1 MEGKD
6 GDDDPRA
13 SPLDFPS
20 ASRIGAVF
28 HHEQHQHPLQHRQ
41 QQYLWARP
49 LSRNDAAFS
58 SRQRVEN
65 TISPPTIARETDF
78 FAEGPQR
85 TSRTP
90 RQQEAACP
98 PPPTPRQQINVSVV
112 SNSAAVGSGTGED
125 RTIMMPRRSPS
136 INFNFGSS
144 IVPENTQEFSTT
156 TSAFTSRSSQ
166 EDVLYHTGRIPAYA
180 GRTIP
185 AAADTVSHQQWY
197 PSGTLPATG
206 DISPFSSSTTST
218 SPRIQQEYHRR
229 SRRPISILAPI
240 HTGTTSLS
248 SPSSYPLQEL
258 SYFAP
263 VSSPQDDQDRS
274 PGTRRGTS
282 QTWSQS
288 PSSLRPSSAHT
299 ITTMGS
305 IDESVSSPIDLESTR
320 GRAFLQPTARRSRES
335 SRASS
340 SSGRGRSS
348 SVSSPYWQ

>member
-6 GDDDPRA
+6 GEDNPRA

-28 HHEQHQHPLQHRQ
+28 HQEQHQHPQQHRQ
-41 QQYLWARP
+41 EQQYLWARP
-49 LSRNDAAFS
+49 LSRNDDAFS
-58 SRQRVEN
+58 ARQRAEH
-65 TISPPTIARETDF
+65 TISPPTIPRDTDF

-90 RQQEAACP
+90 RQQQEAARPRP
-98 PPPTPRQQINVSVV
+98 PPRQHINVAGV
-112 SNSAAVGSGTGED
+112 NSAAVGRGTGED
-125 RTIMMPRRSPS
+125 RTSMMPRRSPS
-136 INFNFGSS
+136 INSNFSS
-144 IVPENTQEFSTT
+144 IVPGNTQEFSTT

-166 EDVLYHTGRIPAYA
+166 EDLLYHTGRIPAYA

-185 AAADTVSHQQWY
+185 AAADTVTHQQWY
-197 PSGTLPATG
+197 PSGNLPAAG
-206 DISPFSSSTTST
+206 DISPFSTSSST
-218 SPRIQQEYHRR
+218 SPRIQQEYHQ

-248 SPSSYPLQEL
+248 PPSSYPLQEL
-258 SYFAP
+258 SFFAP

-274 PGTRRGTS
+274 PGTRRGTR
-282 QTWSQS
+282 TWSQS

-305 IDESVSSPIDLESTR
+305 IDESVSSSVDLASTR
-320 GRAFLQPTARRSRES
+320 GRAFVQPTARRSRES

>member
-6 GDDDPRA
+6 GEDDPRA

-28 HHEQHQHPLQHRQ
+28 HQEQHQHPQQQHHH

-49 LSRNDAAFS
+49 LTRNDDAFS
-58 SRQRVEN
+58 ARQRFEH
-65 TISPPTIARETDF
+65 TISPPTIPRDTDF
-78 FAEGPQR
+78 FAEGHQH
-85 TSRTP
+85 TSMTTP
-90 RQQEAACP
+90 RQEQEAAP
-98 PPPTPRQQINVSVV
+98 PPRQHINVARIG
-112 SNSAAVGSGTGED
+112 SAAVGSGTGED
-125 RTIMMPRRSPS
+125 RNIMMPRRSPS
-136 INFNFGSS
+136 ITSNFSS
-144 IVPENTQEFSTT
+144 IVPGNTQEFSTT
-156 TSAFTSRSSQ
+156 TSAFTSSFGGARSSQ
-166 EDVLYHTGRIPAYA
+166 EDLLYHTGRIPAYD

-185 AAADTVSHQQWY
+185 AAAATVNHQQWC
-197 PSGTLPATG
+197 PSAGNLPATG
-206 DISPFSSSTTST
+206 DISPFSNSST
-218 SPRIQQEYHRR
+218 SPRIQQEYHQ

-240 HTGTTSLS
+240 HTGATSLS
-248 SPSSYPLQEL
+248 PPSSYPLQEL
-258 SYFAP
+258 SFFAP
-263 VSSPQDDQDRS
+263 VPSPQDDQDRS

-305 IDESVSSPIDLESTR
+305 IDESVSSSVDLESTR
-320 GRAFLQPTARRSRES
+320 GRAFVQPTARRTRAS
-335 SRASS
+335 SRAS